1 MPLQPA
7 VNATATS
14 YLMPLQPAVN
24 ATATSCQCHCTQT
37 CMNVCSSTGE
47 PDTSEH
53 AITVTL
59 HKVESKSDL
68 TFGSG
73 LGTDQLTVTY
83 CSILEYILFHGFW
96 FPFCNVACVLWL
108 CESLPAV
115 KKEHVL

>member
-1 MPLQPA
+1 MGTLLIAVPLQPV

-14 YLMPLQPAVN
+14 YLMPLQPVVN

-37 CMNVCSSTGE
+37 CINVCSSTGE

-83 CSILEYILFHGFW
+83 RSILSTYCSMGFG
-96 FPFCNVACVLWL
+96 FRFVTLPVYSGFVRACLQ
-108 CESLPAV
+108 
-115 KKEHVL
+115 